1 MKNPFHKHFSCS
13 RLRRFALSMVVI
25 LALLPDKANAQW
37 NPWIVANVIAPS
49 NVSYDGYAVTD
60 SFQYLIGGLDANM
73 APTGLVHR
81 KRHRGGY
88 GWPGAP
94 WTPMANMSIPRFGA
108 ACAATPNGKLY
119 TFGGCT
125 SGYVQFCV
133 SNFVEEFDPIT
144 NTWTVKAS
152 MPTPRI
158 GANAVYAHGLIYVI
172 GGANALDSAMTTVE
186 AFDPLTNT
194 WSTKAPMTVP
204 RVYFGSAIKK
214 NLYYWQ
220 PQEIF
225 VAGGVRD
232 YFGYFTNPT
241 AHREKYNPLTNTW
254 TAMPPLPSA
263 AFGFGMD
270 FGFQNELNFAGG
282 YWMPT
287 TGNVT
292 GDPTRLLVNYET
304 NSVYASWYLDS
315 HTLPGNF
322 ISQSFKTT
330 LSADRLEEYLI
341 GVSISGA
348 YRYCEYHTWSVFP
361 ANGLTIKAEK
371 VGSFVKLRWTSGN
384 ESTHSFILS
393 RRAAQESEFSAI
405 SSKIAARE
413 GSENY
418 EFVDIYPKP
427 GKTEYRLTAYDVN
440 GNEVESAIEVI
451 QLDGTPFAQIRQ
463 LGLSKEVQ
471 IRYLIESQNMEGAIT
486 INGIDGKTIASKSLD
501 PKAQETTMDL
511 GAFSAGVYFATFRLG
526 ATYFSQKFIL
536 R

>member
-1 MKNPFHKHFSCS
+1 
-13 RLRRFALSMVVI
+13 
-25 LALLPDKANAQW
+25 
-37 NPWIVANVIAPS
+37 
-49 NVSYDGYAVTD
+49 
-60 SFQYLIGGLDANM
+60 
-73 APTGLVHR
+73 
-81 KRHRGGY
+81 
-88 GWPGAP
+88 
-94 WTPMANMSIPRFGA
+94 
-108 ACAATPNGKLY
+108 
-119 TFGGCT
+119 
-125 SGYVQFCV
+125 
-133 SNFVEEFDPIT
+133 
-144 NTWTVKAS
+144 
-152 MPTPRI
+152 
-158 GANAVYAHGLIYVI
+158 
-172 GGANALDSAMTTVE
+172 
-186 AFDPLTNT
+186 
-194 WSTKAPMTVP
+194 
-204 RVYFGSAIKK
+204 
-214 NLYYWQ
+214 
-220 PQEIF
+220 
-225 VAGGVRD
+225 
-232 YFGYFTNPT
+232 
-241 AHREKYNPLTNTW
+241 
-254 TAMPPLPSA
+254 MPPLPSA

-282 YWMPT
+282 YWMLT
-287 TGNVT
+287 HRKCYL

-304 NSVYASWYLDS
+304 HWFMHWYLDS

-393 RRAAQESEFSAI
+393 RRAAQESAFSAI

-501 PKAQETTMDL
+501 PKHRKQQWISEHSRL
-511 GAFSAGVYFATFRLG
+511 EFILRHFGLVRPIFR
-526 ATYFSQKFIL
+526 QKFIL